1 LGGFFVC
8 ALFWNEETNMSIDT
22 LNALRHD
29 INEIDSDLLVL
40 LAKRRRIS
48 HSVVEYKIANNKPIR
63 DEARE
68 QALLEKLINYGK
80 SLGLDAYYI
89 NNVFQTILEDS
100 VLNQQ
105 AMLQKNLNPEA
116 MSESHR
122 VAYLGGQGSYSQLA
136 CHKYFSRRPGKL
148 IEMGCSSFDQIT
160 GKVESGQAD
169 FGLLPIENTSSGSIN
184 EVFDLLQH
192 AQVSIVGEVTH
203 SVEHC
208 LLATPGTEL
217 SHINKIFAHPQPFA
231 QCSRFIQ
238 GLGDIQ
244 HETCDS
250 TFHALQS
257 AVETTNSAAIGSAQ
271 AGKNVGLEVVK
282 SGLANQSEN
291 HSRFIV
297 VARNP
302 LQVSKQ
308 IPTKT
313 SLIMAT
319 KQQAGSL
326 ADALM
331 IFKQHQINLVK
342 LESRPVPG
350 NPWEEVFY
358 VDLEA
363 NLDDLHVKQAL
374 EELKEHTQYTRVLG
388 CYQSESL
395 QAVSV

>member
-1 LGGFFVC
+1 
-8 ALFWNEETNMSIDT
+8 MSIDT

-89 NNVFQTILEDS
+89 NNVFQTFLEDS

-208 LLATPGTEL
+208 LLAMPGTEL

-257 AVETTNSAAIGSAQ
+257 AVETANSAAIGSAQ

-297 VARNP
+297 VARKP

-331 IFKQHQINLVK
+331 IFKHHQINLVK

>member
-1 LGGFFVC
+1 
-8 ALFWNEETNMSIDT
+8 MSIDT

-68 QALLEKLINYGK
+68 QALLEKLISYGK

-136 CHKYFSRRPGKL
+136 CHKYFSRRPGKV

-208 LLATPGTEL
+208 LLAMPGTEL

-257 AVETTNSAAIGSAQ
+257 AVETANSAAIGSAQ

-297 VARNP
+297 IARKP

-331 IFKQHQINLVK
+331 IFKHHKINLVK

>member
-1 LGGFFVC
+1 MGGFFVC

-136 CHKYFSRRPGKL
+136 CHKYFSRRPGKV

-208 LLATPGTEL
+208 LLAMPGTEL
-217 SHINKIFAHPQPFA
+217 SHIDKIFAHPQPFA

-257 AVETTNSAAIGSAQ
+257 AVETANSAAIGSAQ

-297 VARNP
+297 VARKP

-331 IFKQHQINLVK
+331 IFKHHQINLVK

>member
-1 LGGFFVC
+1 MGGFFVC
-8 ALFWNEETNMSIDT
+8 ALFWNEETNMSNDV

-68 QALLEKLINYGK
+68 QALLEKLISYGK

-116 MSESHR
+116 MSETHR

-136 CHKYFSRRPGKL
+136 CHKYFSRRPGKV
-148 IEMGCSSFDQIT
+148 IEMGCTSFDQIT

-208 LLATPGTEL
+208 LLAMPGTEL
-217 SHINKIFAHPQPFA
+217 SHINKVFAHPQPFA

-250 TFHALQS
+250 TYHALKS
-257 AVETTNSAAIGSAQ
+257 AVETPNSAAIGSAQ

-297 VARNP
+297 VARKP

-331 IFKQHQINLVK
+331 IFKHHQINLVK

>member
-1 LGGFFVC
+1 
-8 ALFWNEETNMSIDT
+8 MSIDT

-68 QALLEKLINYGK
+68 QALLEKLISYGK

-136 CHKYFSRRPGKL
+136 CHKYFSRRPGKV
-148 IEMGCSSFDQIT
+148 IEMGCSSFEQIT

-208 LLATPGTEL
+208 LLAMPGTEL

-257 AVETTNSAAIGSAQ
+257 AVETANSAAIGSAQ
-271 AGKNVGLEVVK
+271 AGKNVGLEVIK

-297 VARNP
+297 VARKP

-331 IFKQHQINLVK
+331 IFKHHQINLVK

>member
-8 ALFWNEETNMSIDT
+8 ALFWNEETNMSNDV

-68 QALLEKLINYGK
+68 QALLEKLISYGK

-116 MSESHR
+116 MSETHR

-136 CHKYFSRRPGKL
+136 CHKYFSRRPGKV
-148 IEMGCSSFDQIT
+148 IEMGCTSFDQIT

-208 LLATPGTEL
+208 LLAMPGTEL
-217 SHINKIFAHPQPFA
+217 SHINKVFAHPQPFA

-250 TFHALQS
+250 TYHALKS
-257 AVETTNSAAIGSAQ
+257 AVETPNSAAIGSAQ

-297 VARNP
+297 VARKP

-308 IPTKT
+308 ITSKT

-331 IFKQHQINLVK
+331 IFKHHQINLVK

>member
-1 LGGFFVC
+1 MTE
-8 ALFWNEETNMSIDT
+8 NT
-22 LNALRHD
+22 LNALRKD
-29 INEIDSDLLVL
+29 INEIDSDLMVL

-48 HSVVEYKIANNKPIR
+48 HSVLEYKISNNKPVR
-63 DEARE
+63 DEERE

-80 SLGLDAYYI
+80 SLGLDAFYI
-89 NNVFQTILEDS
+89 NSVFQTILEDS

-105 AMLQKNLNPEA
+105 ALLQKSLNPD
-116 MSESHR
+116 SLSDTHR

-148 IEMGCSSFDQIT
+148 VEMGCQSFEQIT
-160 GKVESGQAD
+160 QHVEKGQAD
-169 FGLLPIENTSSGSIN
+169 YGLLPIENTSSGSIN

-192 AQVSIVGEVTH
+192 AQVTIVGEVTH

-208 LLATPGTEL
+208 LLAAPGTEL
-217 SHINKIFAHPQPFA
+217 NDIQKIFAHPQPFA

-238 GLGDIQ
+238 GLDNVL

-250 TFHALQS
+250 TSSALKQAS
-257 AVETTNSAAIGSAQ
+257 ETPNSAAIGSAQ
-271 AGKNVGLEVVK
+271 AGKNVSLEVIK
-282 SGLANQSEN
+282 TGLANQTEN

-297 VARNP
+297 VARKA
-302 LQVSKQ
+302 LQVSTQ

-319 KQQAGSL
+319 KQQVGSL

-331 IFKQHQINLVK
+331 VFKAHNINMVK

-358 VDLEA
+358 VDLLA
-363 NLDDLHVKQAL
+363 NTAEKHVQNAL
-374 EELKEHTQYTRVLG
+374 EELKNHTQFVRILG
-388 CYQSESL
+388 CYQSESM
-395 QAVSV
+395 QAVEV

>member
-1 LGGFFVC
+1 
-8 ALFWNEETNMSIDT
+8 MSIDT

-68 QALLEKLINYGK
+68 QALLEKLISYGK
-80 SLGLDAYYI
+80 SLGLNAYYI
-89 NNVFQTILEDS
+89 NNVFQTILENS

-122 VAYLGGQGSYSQLA
+122 VACLGGQGSYSQLA
-136 CHKYFSRRPGKL
+136 CHKYFSRRPGKV
-148 IEMGCSSFDQIT
+148 IEMGCSSFEQIT

-208 LLATPGTEL
+208 LLAMPGTEL

-257 AVETTNSAAIGSAQ
+257 AVETANSAAIGSAQ
-271 AGKNVGLEVVK
+271 AGKNVGLEVIK

-297 VARNP
+297 VARKP

-331 IFKQHQINLVK
+331 IFKHHQINLVK

>member
-1 LGGFFVC
+1 
-8 ALFWNEETNMSIDT
+8 MSIDT

-208 LLATPGTEL
+208 LLAMPGTEL

-363 NLDDLHVKQAL
+363 NLDDSHVKQAL

>member
-1 LGGFFVC
+1 
-8 ALFWNEETNMSIDT
+8 MSNDA

-68 QALLEKLINYGK
+68 QALLEKLISYGK

-105 AMLQKNLNPEA
+105 AMLQKSLNPDA
-116 MSESHR
+116 MSETHR

-136 CHKYFSRRPGKL
+136 CHKYFSRRPGKV
-148 IEMGCSSFDQIT
+148 IEIGCSSFEQIT
-160 GKVESGQAD
+160 GKVENGQAD

-208 LLATPGTEL
+208 LLAIPGTEL
-217 SHINKIFAHPQPFA
+217 SHINKIYAHPQPFA
-231 QCSRFIQ
+231 QCSRFVQ

-257 AVETTNSAAIGSAQ
+257 AVENPNSAAIGSAQ

-297 VARNP
+297 VARKP

-331 IFKQHQINLVK
+331 IFKHHQINLVK

-363 NLDDLHVKQAL
+363 NLDDAHVKQAL

>member
-1 LGGFFVC
+1 M
-8 ALFWNEETNMSIDT
+8 TNDV
-22 LNALRHD
+22 LNSLRHD

-48 HSVVEYKIANNKPIR
+48 HGVVEYKIANNKPIR

-68 QALLEKLINYGK
+68 QALLEKLIGYGK
-80 SLGLDAYYI
+80 SLGLDAYYV

-105 AMLQKNLNPEA
+105 AMLQKNLNPDA
-116 MSESHR
+116 MSETHR
-122 VAYLGGQGSYSQLA
+122 VAYLGGQGTYSQLA

-148 IEMGCSSFDQIT
+148 VELGCASFEQIT
-160 GKVESGQAD
+160 GHVESGQAD

-208 LLATPGTEL
+208 LLASPDTEL
-217 SHINKIFAHPQPFA
+217 SKLTKIFAHPQPFA
-231 QCSRFIQ
+231 QCSRFLQ

-244 HETCDS
+244 HETSDS
-250 TFHALQS
+250 TSSALQS
-257 AVETTNSAAIGSAQ
+257 ALDTPNSAAIGSAQ
-271 AGKNVGLEVVK
+271 AGKHVGLEVLK
-282 SGLANQSEN
+282 SGLANQREN

-297 VARNP
+297 VARQP

-331 IFKQHQINLVK
+331 IFKEHNINLVK

-363 NLDDLHVKQAL
+363 NLVDSHVQHAL
-374 EELKEHTQYTRVLG
+374 EQLKEHTQYVRVLG

-395 QAVSV
+395 QAVSVEA

>member
-1 LGGFFVC
+1 
-8 ALFWNEETNMSIDT
+8 MSIDT

-105 AMLQKNLNPEA
+105 TMLQKNLNPEA
-116 MSESHR
+116 MSETHR

-136 CHKYFSRRPGKL
+136 CHKYFSRRPGKV
-148 IEMGCSSFDQIT
+148 IEMGCSSFEQIT

-208 LLATPGTEL
+208 LLAMPGTEL

-257 AVETTNSAAIGSAQ
+257 AVETANSAAIGSAQ

-297 VARNP
+297 VARKP

-331 IFKQHQINLVK
+331 IFKHHQINLVK

>member
-1 LGGFFVC
+1 M
-8 ALFWNEETNMSIDT
+8 TNNV
-22 LNALRHD
+22 LNTLRHD

-48 HSVVEYKIANNKPIR
+48 HGVVEYKIANNKPIR
-63 DEARE
+63 DEERE
-68 QALLEKLINYGK
+68 LALLEKLINYGK
-80 SLGLDAYYI
+80 PLGLDAYYV

-105 AMLQKNLNPEA
+105 AILQKSLNPDSLNET
-116 MSESHR
+116 HR

-136 CHKYFSRRPGKL
+136 CHKYFSRRSGTL
-148 IEMGCSSFDQIT
+148 IEMGCNSFDAIT
-160 GKVESGQAD
+160 NKVENGQAD

-208 LLATPGTEL
+208 LLVTPGTKL
-217 SHINKIFAHPQPFA
+217 ASLTKIAAHPQPFA
-231 QCSRFIQ
+231 QCNRFLQ
-238 GLGDIQ
+238 GLGDLQ

-250 TFHALQS
+250 TSSALQL
-257 AVETTNSAAIGSAQ
+257 ALNTQNCAAIGSAQ
-271 AGKNVGLEVVK
+271 AGKNVGLEVIK
-282 SGLANQSEN
+282 SNIANHSEN

-297 VARNP
+297 VARKP
-302 LQVSKQ
+302 LHVSNQ

-313 SLIMAT
+313 SLIMST

-342 LESRPVPG
+342 LESRPTPG

-363 NLDDLHVKQAL
+363 NLADLQVKEAL
-374 EELKEHTQYTRVLG
+374 EELKEYTQYVRILG

-395 QAVSV
+395 KAVTINR

>member
-1 LGGFFVC
+1 
-8 ALFWNEETNMSIDT
+8 MSIDT

-116 MSESHR
+116 MSETHR

-136 CHKYFSRRPGKL
+136 CHKYFSRRPGKV
-148 IEMGCSSFDQIT
+148 IEMGCSSFEQIT

-208 LLATPGTEL
+208 LLAMPGTEL

>member
-1 LGGFFVC
+1 
-8 ALFWNEETNMSIDT
+8 MSIDT

-208 LLATPGTEL
+208 LLAMPGTEL

-257 AVETTNSAAIGSAQ
+257 AVETANSAAIGSAQ

>member
-1 LGGFFVC
+1 
-8 ALFWNEETNMSIDT
+8 MSNDV
-22 LNALRHD
+22 LNTLRHD

-48 HSVVEYKIANNKPIR
+48 HGVVEYKIANNKPIR

-68 QALLEKLINYGK
+68 LALLEKLIGYGK
-80 SLGLDAYYI
+80 SLGLDAYYV

-100 VLNQQ
+100 VLHQQ
-105 AMLQKNLNPEA
+105 AMLQKNLNPDA
-116 MSESHR
+116 LSETHR
-122 VAYLGGQGSYSQLA
+122 VTYLGGQGSYSQLA

-148 IEMGCSSFDQIT
+148 VEIGCSSFDEIT
-160 GKVESGQAD
+160 GKVENGQAD

-208 LLATPGTEL
+208 LLANPDTEL
-217 SHINKIFAHPQPFA
+217 SQLTKIFAHPQPFA
-231 QCSRFIQ
+231 QCSRFLQ
-238 GLGDIQ
+238 GLGELQ

-250 TFHALQS
+250 TSSALQS
-257 AVETTNSAAIGSAQ
+257 ALNTPNSAAIGSAQ
-271 AGKNVGLEVVK
+271 AGKNVGLEVIK
-282 SGLANQSEN
+282 SNLANQSEN

-297 VARNP
+297 VARKP

-331 IFKQHQINLVK
+331 IFKQHKINLVK
-342 LESRPVPG
+342 LESRPMPG

-363 NLDDLHVKQAL
+363 NLADSQVKDAL
-374 EELKEHTQYTRVLG
+374 EQLKEYTQYVRILG
-388 CYQSESL
+388 CYQSETL
-395 QAVSV
+395 QAVSVNTQ

>member
-1 LGGFFVC
+1 MGGFFVC
-8 ALFWNEETNMSIDT
+8 ALFWNEETNMSNDV

-68 QALLEKLINYGK
+68 QALLEKLISYGK

-116 MSESHR
+116 MSETHR

-136 CHKYFSRRPGKL
+136 CHKYFSRRPGKV
-148 IEMGCSSFDQIT
+148 IEMGCTSFDQIT

-208 LLATPGTEL
+208 LLACNEVHKV
-217 SHINKIFAHPQPFA
+217 HINKVFAHPQPFA

-250 TFHALQS
+250 TYHALKS
-257 AVETTNSAAIGSAQ
+257 AVETPNSAAIGSAQ

-297 VARNP
+297 VARKP

-331 IFKQHQINLVK
+331 IFKHHQINLVK

>member
-1 LGGFFVC
+1 
-8 ALFWNEETNMSIDT
+8 
-22 LNALRHD
+22 
-29 INEIDSDLLVL
+29 
-40 LAKRRRIS
+40 
-48 HSVVEYKIANNKPIR
+48 
-63 DEARE
+63 
-68 QALLEKLINYGK
+68 
-80 SLGLDAYYI
+80 
-89 NNVFQTILEDS
+89 
-100 VLNQQ
+100 
-105 AMLQKNLNPEA
+105 MLQKNLNPDA
-116 MSESHR
+116 LSETHR
-122 VAYLGGQGSYSQLA
+122 VTYLGGQGSYSQLA

-148 IEMGCSSFDQIT
+148 IEIGCSSFDEIT
-160 GKVESGQAD
+160 GKVENGQAD

-208 LLATPGTEL
+208 LLAAPDTEL
-217 SHINKIFAHPQPFA
+217 NQLTKVFAHPQPFA
-231 QCSRFIQ
+231 QCSRFLQ
-238 GLGDIQ
+238 GLGDLQ

-250 TFHALQS
+250 TSSALKS
-257 AVETTNSAAIGSAQ
+257 ALETPNSAAIGSAQ
-271 AGKNVGLEVVK
+271 AGKNVGLEVIK
-282 SGLANQSEN
+282 ANLANQKEN

-297 VARNP
+297 VARKP
-302 LQVSKQ
+302 LHVSKQ

-331 IFKQHQINLVK
+331 IFKQHNINLVK

-363 NLDDLHVKQAL
+363 NIDLPEVKKALDA
-374 EELKEHTQYTRVLG
+374 LKEVTAYIRILG
-388 CYQSESL
+388 CYQSETLS
-395 QAVSV
+395 AVSVATE

>member
-1 LGGFFVC
+1 
-8 ALFWNEETNMSIDT
+8 MSIDT

-116 MSESHR
+116 MSETHR

-136 CHKYFSRRPGKL
+136 CHKYFSRRPGKV
-148 IEMGCSSFDQIT
+148 IEMGCSSFEQIT

-208 LLATPGTEL
+208 LLAMPGTEL

-257 AVETTNSAAIGSAQ
+257 AVETANSAAIGSAQ

-297 VARNP
+297 VARKP

-331 IFKQHQINLVK
+331 IFKHHQINLVK

>member
-1 LGGFFVC
+1 MTQ
-8 ALFWNEETNMSIDT
+8 NT
-22 LNALRHD
+22 LDALRHD
-29 INEIDSDLLVL
+29 INEIDSELLIL

-48 HSVVEYKIANNKPIR
+48 HGVLEYKIANNKPIR

-68 QALLEKLINYGK
+68 QALLEKLIRYGK
-80 SLGLDAYYI
+80 SLGLDAFYI
-89 NNVFQTILEDS
+89 NSVFQTILEDS

-105 AMLQKNLNPEA
+105 AMLQKNLNPDA
-116 MSESHR
+116 VGDTHR

-148 IEMGCSSFDQIT
+148 VEMGCQSFEQIT
-160 GKVESGQAD
+160 EQVEKGQAD
-169 FGLLPIENTSSGSIN
+169 FGILPIENTSSGSIN

-203 SVEHC
+203 TVEHC
-208 LLATPGTEL
+208 LLALPDTEL
-217 SHINKIFAHPQPFA
+217 QAIDKIYAHPQPFA

-250 TFHALQS
+250 TSSALKE
-257 AVETTNSAAIGSAQ
+257 AGEHPNSAAIGSAQ
-271 AGKNVGLEVVK
+271 AGKNMGLEVVK
-282 SGLANQSEN
+282 SGLANQTEN

-297 VARNP
+297 VARKA
-302 LQVSKQ
+302 LQVSTQ

-319 KQQAGSL
+319 KQQVGSL

-331 IFKQHQINLVK
+331 VFKQHNINMVK

-358 VDLEA
+358 VDLLA
-363 NLDDLHVKQAL
+363 NIADSQVQAAL
-374 EELKEHTQYTRVLG
+374 EELKDHTQFVRLLG

-395 QAVSV
+395 QAVDVL

>member
-1 LGGFFVC
+1 
-8 ALFWNEETNMSIDT
+8 MSNDV
-22 LNALRHD
+22 LNSLRHD

-48 HSVVEYKIANNKPIR
+48 HGVVEYKIANNKPIR

-68 QALLEKLINYGK
+68 QALLEKLIGYGK
-80 SLGLDAYYI
+80 SLGLDAYYV

-116 MSESHR
+116 INETHR
-122 VAYLGGQGSYSQLA
+122 VAYLGGQGTYSQLA

-148 IEMGCSSFDQIT
+148 VEMGCGSFEQIT
-160 GKVESGQAD
+160 GKVENGQAD

-208 LLATPGTEL
+208 LLASPETEL
-217 SHINKIFAHPQPFA
+217 SQVSKIFAHPQPFA
-231 QCSRFIQ
+231 QCSRFLQ

-250 TFHALQS
+250 TSSALQS
-257 AVETTNSAAIGSAQ
+257 ALDTPNSAAIGSAQ
-271 AGKNVGLEVVK
+271 AGKHVGLEVIK
-282 SGLANQSEN
+282 SGLANQREN

-297 VARNP
+297 VARKP

-331 IFKQHQINLVK
+331 IFKQHNINLVK

-363 NLDDLHVKQAL
+363 NLVDSHVKQAL
-374 EELKEHTQYTRVLG
+374 EQLKEHTQYVRVLG

-395 QAVSV
+395 QAVSVESE

>member
-1 LGGFFVC
+1 
-8 ALFWNEETNMSIDT
+8 
-22 LNALRHD
+22 
-29 INEIDSDLLVL
+29 
-40 LAKRRRIS
+40 
-48 HSVVEYKIANNKPIR
+48 
-63 DEARE
+63 
-68 QALLEKLINYGK
+68 
-80 SLGLDAYYI
+80 
-89 NNVFQTILEDS
+89 VFQTILEDS

-136 CHKYFSRRPGKL
+136 CHKYFSRRPGKV
-148 IEMGCSSFDQIT
+148 IEMGCSSFEQIT

-208 LLATPGTEL
+208 LLAMPGTEL

-257 AVETTNSAAIGSAQ
+257 AVETANSAAIGSAQ
-271 AGKNVGLEVVK
+271 AGKNVGLEVIK

-297 VARNP
+297 VARKP

-331 IFKQHQINLVK
+331 IFKHHQINLVK

>member
-1 LGGFFVC
+1 
-8 ALFWNEETNMSIDT
+8 MSIDT

-68 QALLEKLINYGK
+68 QALLEKLISYGK

-136 CHKYFSRRPGKL
+136 CHKYFSRRPGKV
-148 IEMGCSSFDQIT
+148 IEMGCSSFEQIT

-208 LLATPGTEL
+208 LLAMPGTEL

-257 AVETTNSAAIGSAQ
+257 AVETANSAAIGSAQ
-271 AGKNVGLEVVK
+271 AGKNVGLEVIK

-297 VARNP
+297 VARKP

-331 IFKQHQINLVK
+331 IFKHHQINLVK

-395 QAVSV
+395 QAVSM

>member
-1 LGGFFVC
+1 
-8 ALFWNEETNMSIDT
+8 MSIDT

-68 QALLEKLINYGK
+68 QALLEKLISYGK

-105 AMLQKNLNPEA
+105 AMLQKNLNPEV

-136 CHKYFSRRPGKL
+136 CHKYFSRRPGKV

-208 LLATPGTEL
+208 LLAMPGTEL

-257 AVETTNSAAIGSAQ
+257 AVETANSAAIGSAQ

-297 VARNP
+297 VARKP

-331 IFKQHQINLVK
+331 IFKHHKINLVK